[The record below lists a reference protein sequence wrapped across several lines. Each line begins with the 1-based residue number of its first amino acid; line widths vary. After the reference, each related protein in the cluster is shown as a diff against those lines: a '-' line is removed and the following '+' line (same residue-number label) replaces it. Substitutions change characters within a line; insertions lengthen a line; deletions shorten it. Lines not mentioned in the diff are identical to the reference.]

1 MPATY
6 RVANC
11 STSRPIKD
19 KREAILISLRPLLN
33 LRRGAITS
41 KNSSTKAYSTR
52 AKPLLLARSLRASSS
67 QNRLRHA
74 RAASLRLSLKRA
86 RSNASQTRRHAL
98 FLRLMRPRL
107 ESQRGMLHDHCINHS
122 LRPPL
127 KTQHLRFSCVT
138 SEGLVSLEPA
148 HGSPNLRYCS
158 RS

>member
-19 KREAILISLRPLLN
+19 KREAILISLRPLSN
-33 LRRGAITS
+33 LRRAATTS
-41 KNSSTKAYSTR
+41 KNSSTKVYSTR
-52 AKPLLLARSLRASSS
+52 PKPLLLARSLRAFSS
-67 QNRLRHA
+67 QKRSQHPH
-74 RAASLRLSLKRA
+74 AASLRLSLKRA
-86 RSNASQTRRHAL
+86 RSNASQTRRHAS

-107 ESQRGMLHDHCINHS
+107 ESQRGISHDHCISHCS
-122 LRPPL
+122 RPPL

-138 SEGLVSLEPA
+138 SEGLVSLVPA
-148 HGSPNLRYCS
+148 HGSPNLRCCS